1 MSLKNDILYLE
12 RRMTMASLKSTI
24 NVNVPTD
31 VKNEANVIFKLNMST
46 ATFEATLTK
55 DDNLLNYFSKEEL
68 DKNIKELNYME
79 KNADK
84 YKSYNNINDLFE
96 GLESDD

>member
-1 MSLKNDILYLE
+1 
-12 RRMTMASLKSTI
+12 MASLKSTI

-31 VKNEANVIFKLNMST
+31 VKNEANLIFNSLGLNMST
-46 ATFEATLTK
+46 ATFEVTLPK
-55 DDNLLNYFSKEEL
+55 DDTLLNYFSKEEL
-68 DKNIKELNYME
+68 DKSSKELNYME
-79 KNADK
+79 KYADK